1 MSEIING
8 LSLNTNEEKV
18 YLFLLS
24 SGQMSSAEI
33 AQHFDLKISDVE
45 ASIQN
50 LAAKNLIFLNPGIV
64 KKYSAIYPL
73 VALSD
78 KAKGTLDTIHKMGNE
93 INAFAEQK
101 FDSLDKIVEHQK
113 LSINNIVT
121 QTKDENR
128 KTVELATGEV
138 SNELEKLIEEISQIL
153 NSESRAIHELASS
166 TSVDINKH
174 SQETSEKA
182 GNLVS
187 SSVSE
192 IVNSLGVAHSNIS
205 KSFEDAC
212 KKVETAASVMDNS
225 LQASLDNNLTEFTKS
240 SVEVQNKLNNAVKNY
255 NTAAQENMEINSQTI
270 TDNYSSIIDSVN
282 ARLGLHDKETNQILE
297 ERIRNIAESMNEM
310 NEEFVKLI
318 REKLLG
324 VRRDYQQMMESLTRN
339 VEQLFTETNSQL
351 QTLIAAKTRTNSET
365 VNNLFKLLKENLD
378 KNAEATV
385 DEIKNKENR
394 VHTELKSTSDISKR
408 KMAEVNDKLL
418 MEITNNFNKA
428 RADFE
433 TNKTNMSGIIS
444 RAKDDITNHFEEAK
458 DTSLSS
464 ILKEFKNTETA
475 FTNTGSKILDDIRAL
490 TNTSEAKSISFI
502 RDTEERANAG
512 IAKIEMPS
520 KTLLN
525 KGKQAAL
532 RAIQEQ
538 SSFVSKAIEQTQTAV
553 EDTIIS
559 ETSNVKTQF
568 KGFGDKFKE
577 SNKTIER
584 LLANMELTYRE
595 LITKVKDIS
604 RPALNTT
611 TIIGRNS
618 ILLQMKEILSRV
630 KSTVTLIYPDTVD
643 IPVDILL
650 KSNPRTRIIVIS
662 DFDQFKNAD
671 LIKRMMSKENI
682 QLKSLTAGSTSKPY
696 FAIGRDAEEGLVATL
711 DDSGEVIGITSKS
724 QAFVEMISAE
734 IINGIITPKTKRV
747 TLQENE

>member
-1 MSEIING
+1 MSEILNG

-45 ASIQN
+45 TN
-50 LAAKNLIFLNPGIV
+50 LQSLTTKNLIFLNPGIV

-73 VALSD
+73 VALSA

-93 INAFAEQK
+93 INAYAEQR
-101 FDSLDKIVEHQK
+101 FDSLDKIVENQK
-113 LSINNIVT
+113 ISINNIVT

-138 SNELEKLIEEISQIL
+138 SNELDKLIEEISQIL

-166 TSVDINKH
+166 TSVDITKH

-182 GNLVS
+182 GNIVS
-187 SSVSE
+187 SSVSD
-192 IVNSLGVAHSNIS
+192 IVNSLGVAHGNIT

-212 KKVETAASVMDNS
+212 TKVETATSVMDNS

-240 SVEVQNKLNNAVKNY
+240 SVDNQNKLNNAVKNY

-282 ARLGLHDKETNQILE
+282 GRLGLHDKETNQILE

-365 VNNLFKLLKENLD
+365 VNNLFKLMKENLD
-378 KNAEATV
+378 KNAEATI

-444 RAKDDITNHFEEAK
+444 RAKEDITNHYEESK
-458 DTSLSS
+458 DNTLSS
-464 ILKEFKNTETA
+464 ILKEFKNTETS
-475 FTNTGSKILDDIRAL
+475 FTNVGSKILDDIRAL
-490 TNTSEAKSISFI
+490 NNLSETKSIGFI
-502 RDTEERANAG
+502 KDTEERANAA

-525 KGKQAAL
+525 KGKQVAL

-538 SSFVSKAIEQTQTAV
+538 SSFVNKATEQTQTAV

-611 TIIGRNS
+611 TIIGRNA

-630 KSTVTLIYPDTVD
+630 KSTVTLIYPDTLD
-643 IPVDILL
+643 IPVDDLL

-682 QLKSLTAGSTSKPY
+682 QLKSLTVGSTSKPY

-711 DDSGEVIGITSKS
+711 DDSGDVIGITSKS
-724 QAFVEMISAE
+724 QAFVEMISSE

>member
-1 MSEIING
+1 LSEILNG

-45 ASIQN
+45 TN
-50 LAAKNLIFLNPGIV
+50 LQSLTTKNLIFLNPGIV

-73 VALSD
+73 VALSA

-93 INAFAEQK
+93 INAYAEQR
-101 FDSLDKIVEHQK
+101 FDSLDKIVENQK
-113 LSINNIVT
+113 ISINNIVT

-138 SNELEKLIEEISQIL
+138 SNELDKLIEEISQIL

-166 TSVDINKH
+166 TSVDITKH

-182 GNLVS
+182 GNIVS
-187 SSVSE
+187 SSVSD
-192 IVNSLGVAHSNIS
+192 IVNSLGVAHGNIT

-212 KKVETAASVMDNS
+212 TKVETATSVMDNS

-240 SVEVQNKLNNAVKNY
+240 SVDNQNKLNNAVKNY

-282 ARLGLHDKETNQILE
+282 GRLGLHDKETNQILE

-365 VNNLFKLLKENLD
+365 VNNLFKLMKENLD
-378 KNAEATV
+378 KNAEATI

-444 RAKDDITNHFEEAK
+444 RAKEDITNHYEESK
-458 DTSLSS
+458 DNTLSS
-464 ILKEFKNTETA
+464 ILKEFKNTETS
-475 FTNTGSKILDDIRAL
+475 FTNVGSKILDDIRAL
-490 TNTSEAKSISFI
+490 NNLSETKSIGFI
-502 RDTEERANAG
+502 KDTEERANAA

-525 KGKQAAL
+525 KGKQVAL

-538 SSFVSKAIEQTQTAV
+538 SSFVNKATEQTQTAV

-611 TIIGRNS
+611 TIIGRNA

-630 KSTVTLIYPDTVD
+630 KSTVTLIYPDTLD
-643 IPVDILL
+643 IPVDDLL

-682 QLKSLTAGSTSKPY
+682 QLKSLTVGSTSKPY

-711 DDSGEVIGITSKS
+711 DDSGDVIGITSKS
-724 QAFVEMISAE
+724 QAFVEMISSE